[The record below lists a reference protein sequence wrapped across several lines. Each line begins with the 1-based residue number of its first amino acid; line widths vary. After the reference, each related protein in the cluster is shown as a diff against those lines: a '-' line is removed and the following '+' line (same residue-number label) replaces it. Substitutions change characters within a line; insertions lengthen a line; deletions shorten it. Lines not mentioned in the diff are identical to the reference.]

1 MDANEVTIL
10 AKGCSKY
17 VIKSLEGIAMGGLE
31 RMHLKPSEGIV
42 WRGMQGSKPSESVV
56 YKRLEGPICAQ
67 NVRRD
72 RLDLGRLDIPNGKF
86 WYNFDQFRI
95 QAAQMFEF
103 CLFRYFG
110 PFRAQATYTLVLSN
124 FACRIQAFIQSE

>member
-1 MDANEVTIL
+1 
-10 AKGCSKY
+10 
-17 VIKSLEGIAMGGLE
+17 
-31 RMHLKPSEGIV
+31 
-42 WRGMQGSKPSESVV
+42 MQGSKPSEGVV

-95 QAAQMFEF
+95 QAAHISIFRSISGPGHVHARFEQ
-103 CLFRYFG
+103 FRMSDPG
-110 PFRAQATYTLVLSN
+110 LHPVRMILHS
-124 FACRIQAFIQSE
+124 

>member
-17 VIKSLEGIAMGGLE
+17 VIKSLEGIAEGGLE
-31 RMHLKPSEGIV
+31 RMHPKPSEGIV
-42 WRGMQGSKPSESVV
+42 WRGMQGSKPSEGVV

-86 WYNFDQFRI
+86 WYNFDQFRT
-95 QAAQMFEF
+95 QAAQMFESF
-103 CLFRYFG
+103 CFDISVHSG
-110 PFRAQATYTLVLSN
+110 PRPHTRSF
-124 FACRIQAFIQSE
+124 